1 MNEQGEEGSM
11 RAGRRIGRRAVI
23 AGGGAAL
30 AGVAIPRGVFAQGK
44 TQTVNL
50 QLGWLA
56 GNNQLGEIAA
66 KHLGYFEEEK
76 INLAVQP
83 GGPNIDGV
91 AIVASGRF
99 EIGQLSSSPSLML
112 AASQKIPVTCF
123 AIGAQEHPYAY
134 YSLPKKPVRT
144 PQDLVGK
151 KVGVQATAKIL
162 LAALLK
168 KHNIPE
174 KEVEVVV
181 IGSEMTPLL
190 TGQTD
195 VVSGW
200 LSNTTTLKVL
210 GPERIDMRL
219 WDVGVRLYALPYYA
233 THDTIAK
240 KPEMLAGY
248 ARAAA
253 RGWAWAN
260 ANVEKAVDFLL
271 QDYPNLVREDEIEG
285 SRALLHFC
293 FNAKTKEN
301 GWGTFDPAIWA
312 EQIALWDSLK
322 QFSAGPPKLEDVITT
337 SILDA
342 TADKRPKV

>member
-1 MNEQGEEGSM
+1 M
-11 RAGRRIGRRAVI
+11 RQAKRVSRRAVFT
-23 AGGGAAL
+23 GASA
-30 AGVAIPRGVFAQGK
+30 ATACWTIPRGVFAQGK
-44 TQTVNL
+44 MQTVNL

-66 KHLGYFEEEK
+66 KHLGYFEEENL
-76 INLAVQP
+76 NLAVQP

-134 YSLPKKPVRT
+134 FSLPKKPVRT
-144 PQDLVGK
+144 PQDLIGK

-168 KHNIPE
+168 KHNISE
-174 KEVEVVV
+174 KDLEIVV

-200 LSNTTTLKVL
+200 VSNTTTLKVL
-210 GPERIDMRL
+210 GPDRIDMRL

-233 THDTIAK
+233 THDMLAK
-240 KPEMLAGY
+240 KAETVAGFT
-248 ARAAA
+248 RAAA

-260 ANVEKAVDFLL
+260 ANTEKAVDFLL
-271 QDYPNLVREDEIEG
+271 QDYPNLTRTDEIEG
-285 SRALLHFC
+285 SKALLKFC
-293 FNAKTKEN
+293 FNAKTREN

-312 EQIALWDSLK
+312 DQIGLWDDLK
-322 QFSAGPPKLEDVITT
+322 QFSAGRPKLEDVTT
-337 SILDA
+337 TAILDA
-342 TADKRPKV
+342 THDQRPKV